1 MDMQWRR
8 GINAESVW
16 WTGAW
21 KFYSKKIQIKNP
33 SQSRPVGPAVAPGPP
48 LPPPL
53 PPSPSPV
60 ERIKLPHGLG
70 GGVGHCGHGWSAGL
84 PAAGPAGHR
93 PADIK
98 LGPCKRDKGKYWC
111 GMPVQD
117 G

>member
-16 WTGAW
+16 WTAGVSFIAKKFKSKIRVKAGPGA
-21 KFYSKKIQIKNP
+21 
-33 SQSRPVGPAVAPGPP
+33 GGCAVT
-48 LPPPL
+48 PPPPPP

-60 ERIKLPHGLG
+60 ERIELPHGPG

-98 LGPCKRDKGKYWC
+98 LGPCKRDKGNYWC